1 VTGPGPH
8 RSLPGHPM
16 VGGRFGKGCIDD
28 EIYDQ
33 RVGGSQD
40 RPGLRAEFCRSGE
53 LGSQQ

>member
-1 VTGPGPH
+1 
-8 RSLPGHPM
+8 M